1 MPPVATLLNS
11 VVQDVVVALGGSF
24 GREAAPREIAAMWG
38 GLVSELLQVTK
49 EQRKVGSSERY
60 LGRS

>member
-1 MPPVATLLNS
+1 MPPIATLLNS

-38 GLVSELLQVTK
+38 GCVSDLLAVSK
-49 EQRKVGSSERY
+49 EQRKA
-60 LGRS
+60 